1 MSLEEQLPDLNMDP
15 STLYR
20 EEVFTDGKVGHIRRL
35 TPVNGDGSEDDS
47 REVSYSGSTQL
58 LTPMGSL
65 PLNFELPGSSLKEA
79 AENFGEEARKAMH
92 QAVEELQE
100 MRREQASSIVT
111 PGSGGTG
118 GMGGGQGGNPFGG
131 GGGAPGGGIQMP

>member
-35 TPVNGDGSEDDS
+35 TPVKSDGSDDET

-58 LTPMGSL
+58 MTPMGAL
-65 PLNFELPGSSLKEA
+65 PLNFELPGKSLQEA

-92 QAVEELQE
+92 QTVEELQE

-111 PGSGGTG
+111 PGAG

-131 GGGAPGGGIQMP
+131 GGAPGGGIQMP